1 MREKQDQWSKPR
13 SNGNHFTA
21 AEVEVI
27 KGAFAAKLT
36 AKKVAQTLQCSSRS
50 VRRYFDKLRSGRP
63 ITANNRRPTATVVQQ
78 KRGPVDRHYRG
89 SFDL

>member
-13 SNGNHFTA
+13 GNGNHFTA

-27 KGAFAAKLT
+27 KGAFAAKMT
-36 AKKVAQTLQCSSRS
+36 AKKVAQALKCSSRS
-50 VRRYFDKLRSGRP
+50 VRRYFEKLSTGLP
-63 ITANNRRPTATVVQQ
+63 ISRETRKPVPVVVIE
-78 KRGPVDRHYRG
+78 RAAVDRRYRG